1 MRTCTGRPGY
11 LKHQHPG
18 GGSTR
23 PSGVLQGTPS
33 GLIAGALEP
42 APTTHLL
49 RRQPFTSSTSYII
62 GKMGTNK
69 TQSAGSDR
77 STSIL
82 MVQLLFQQASFY
94 FGEATYKRNLVG
106 KSLIRNKKCFLH
118 IEAFYDPLPDQVIWQ
133 NIN

>member
-82 MVQLLFQQASFY
+82 MPVQRV
-94 FGEATYKRNLVG
+94 FGQTLSNEFSSPVVAQNRTCLA
-106 KSLIRNKKCFLH
+106 KSVWALIGLACPMSEFV
-118 IEAFYDPLPDQVIWQ
+118 QCV
-133 NIN
+133 

>member
-1 MRTCTGRPGY
+1 MSRVEERLFGWSCWVVTLGKGRPGY

-23 PSGVLQGTPS
+23 LSGVLQGTPS

-42 APTTHLL
+42 APTTHLV

-82 MVQLLFQQASFY
+82 IHFMIHFLTKSY
-94 FGEATYKRNLVG
+94 G
-106 KSLIRNKKCFLH
+106 KI
-118 IEAFYDPLPDQVIWQ
+118 
-133 NIN
+133 